1 MTLQGRA
8 IRRASIDFGDGKTL
22 PFCPCKRGYMPT
34 KINTNTKTNV
44 KMVAC
49 SFHEQARRKR
59 LARERGKLRG
69 GEADPNELFWSKEE
83 AENDNTVYVNGND
96 NDNDNGDDA
105 GSDSTKKKK
114 TATTTTAAATTS
126 AKGTA
131 KGTAKY

>member
-83 AENDNTVYVNGND
+83 AENDNTVYVQRRRRRRRR
-96 NDNDNGDDA
+96 A
-105 GSDSTKKKK
+105 EKEQQKALRSTKSKR
-114 TATTTTAAATTS
+114 
-126 AKGTA
+126 
-131 KGTAKY
+131 